1 MDKMTIART
10 AALALALIN
19 QLLAS
24 FGYSPLP
31 FDEQQVEVAVS
42 STLTAA
48 AAVWTWWKN
57 NSVTKEAQEADDIMK
72 QKKAAKKEAFNR
84 E

>member
-31 FDEQQVEVAVS
+31 FEEQQVEIAVS
-42 STLTAA
+42 STLSAA
-48 AAVWTWWKN
+48 AAVWAWWKN
-57 NSVTKEAQEADDIMK
+57 NSISKEAQEADDIL
-72 QKKAAKKEAFNR
+72 KKKKEAKRNAIKG
-84 E
+84 

>member
-48 AAVWTWWKN
+48 AAVWAWWKN
-57 NSVTKEAQEADDIMK
+57 NSVTKEAQEADEVMK